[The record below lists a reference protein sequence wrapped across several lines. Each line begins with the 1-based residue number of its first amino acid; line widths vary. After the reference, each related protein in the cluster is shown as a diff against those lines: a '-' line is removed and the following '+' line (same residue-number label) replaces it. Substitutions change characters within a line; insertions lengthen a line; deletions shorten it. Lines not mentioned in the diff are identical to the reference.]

1 MSSRSKPAGRFAAGL
16 VGGSPANPRRFLEHV
31 PEKWTRFSDEDM
43 LQVLEHVPEK
53 WTRFSD
59 KDMLPKFLNWRE
71 FFSIR

>member
-1 MSSRSKPAGRFAAGL
+1 VSAAQNGT
-16 VGGSPANPRRFLEHV
+16 LEHFHAKRTPFRV
-31 PEKWTRFSDEDM
+31 KKMRQNKR
-43 LQVLEHVPEK
+43 LQRNAFGNILEHVPEK